1 MFRVLDGRLGKQEL
15 FDAIVVNPYDEDAV
29 ADAIADTWPL
39 YGALWQRFMIL
50 KLCAKSVILLLC
62 SQIGLELTRG
72 NRLSEEQTGRV

>member
-39 YGALWQRFMIL
+39 YE
-50 KLCAKSVILLLC
+50 SVILLLC